1 MQRRQHGAL
10 VAVVVFMFFTSCAA
24 AVNLGKGEYPG
35 NPCLTLEAFR
45 NTNNKYLQQHA
56 VDFASVSR
64 FIEDTLQR
72 VGIHN
77 GCCTGL
83 VQLNQS
89 NLRNPSFCGC
99 TPAEYGAYTQ
109 EQQID
114 VYANYFRIFDRDY
127 GMTQLRN
134 MIDDN
139 QTLGGHTI
147 DGYTLVAC
155 AQMGSGNCKAAV
167 QNACSSVAVGQ
178 GGDNSVNVC
187 TMADFVRA
195 QAQSAPQVLGSCP

>member
-1 MQRRQHGAL
+1 MPRQHDVLA
-10 VAVVVFMFFTSCAA
+10 AVVVMIFFTSFAA
-24 AVNLGKGEYPG
+24 GANLGRGEYPG
-35 NPCLTLEAFR
+35 NPCLTLQAFR
-45 NTNNKYLQQHA
+45 SANNRFLQQHA
-56 VDFASVSR
+56 VNFASVSR

-83 VQLNQS
+83 MQLNQS
-89 NLRNPSFCGC
+89 NLRNPAFCGC

-109 EQQID
+109 AQQID
-114 VYANYFRIFDRDY
+114 VYANYFQIFDSDF
-127 GMTQLRN
+127 GMTQLESMVDN
-134 MIDDN
+134 N
-139 QTLGGHTI
+139 QTLGGHVI
-147 DGYTLVAC
+147 GGYTLVAC
-155 AQMGSGNCKAAV
+155 AQMGTGNCKAAV

-195 QAQSAPQVLGSCP
+195 QAQSAPQALGSCP